1 MYKLEG
7 WRRSQWVL
15 SHFESFF
22 GGGGGGGGVGGIF
35 G

>member
-1 MYKLEG
+1 M
-7 WRRSQWVL
+7 VL

-22 GGGGGGGGVGGIF
+22 GGGGGGGGGWGDIWLILLNM